1 MLKIFA
7 MDSANAATAA
17 LIAGSAP
24 VVLSGPGELVA
35 AVARSQPVVLVADVY
50 RGFGASL
57 VLSNAVAARTGV
69 DTAAPWRDRLR
80 ALDGL
85 LIASASATSSYTVSY
100 KGAADGVGAKI
111 RFTYMAQPAM
121 VAALENG
128 AVEGMIAS
136 APFWGFPVAR
146 KAGVLWL
153 SGPKGELPPE
163 NMPVVPRACKPC
175 GRLPK
180 PTPDSCGS

>member
-57 VLSNAVAARTGV
+57 VLSNAVAART
-69 DTAAPWRDRLR
+69 
-80 ALDGL
+80 
-85 LIASASATSSYTVSY
+85 
-100 KGAADGVGAKI
+100 GVGAKI